1 MLIHLPTHYAERM
14 EAEEEIKSF
23 ESSINEIDRKLVSTK
38 VTVTVP
44 GKPATH
50 SLTYSLTHLLT
61 HSLTHS

>member
-1 MLIHLPTHYAERM
+1 MFTHLPTYYVERM

-44 GKPATH
+44 GKTAA
-50 SLTYSLTHLLT
+50 HLLT
-61 HSLTHS
+61 HAPTYLLTHS